1 MDGVTYRISRYRLL
15 LAFVFLRDSRDRL
28 AEDVAWFVCG
38 GARWFSALIQRRVM
52 TADGGRSCLLDEVL
66 LATDRRESCL
76 LRARGCAG
84 VSLVVVCG
92 VILIRS

>member
-1 MDGVTYRISRYRLL
+1 M
-15 LAFVFLRDSRDRL
+15 
-28 AEDVAWFVCG
+28 DVAWFVCG
-38 GARWFSALIQRRVM
+38 GAQWVSALIEQSTDR
-52 TADGGRSCLLDEVL
+52 GRSCLLGEVL

-76 LRARGCAG
+76 LCARNCAG